1 MFREKARILIVD
13 DVPANI
19 YLLEEVLEGGGYD
32 LDVAMDGPTVLKKVK
47 IEPRPDL
54 ILLDIQMPGMDGY
67 EICRRLK
74 DDEQTCDIPIIFVT
88 VKDSEQDEEQG
99 LAAGAVDYI
108 TKPLSIAIV
117 LARVKNHIALK
128 KSRDLIEALLEKTAD
143 DFEMSEQEY
152 MKLYMR
158 KLY

>member
-1 MFREKARILIVD
+1 MFNEKARILVVD

-47 IEPRPDL
+47 VEPRPDL

-67 EICRRLK
+67 EVCRRLK
-74 DDEQTCDIPIIFVT
+74 EDEETCDIPVIFVT
-88 VKDSEQDEEQG
+88 AKNSEQDEEYG
-99 LAAGAVDYI
+99 FTAGAVDYI
-108 TKPLSIAIV
+108 TKPFSVAVV
-117 LARVKNHIALK
+117 LARVKAHVALK
-128 KSRDLIEALLEKTAD
+128 KSRDLIEKLLNKTAD
-143 DFEMSEQEY
+143 EFEMSEQEY